1 MDQEGTQGKQMDQEE
16 SQGTHMDQGALDI
29 PSESDDQ
36 HFFFVNAM
44 LLNAESLEYMS
55 RVTRRWA
62 AIGSDG
68 EGRRRVDHGPY
79 GKESQRF
86 CEFVARSSK
95 LRYDAFRIRVG
106 RDADSGQ
113 ARGLAISGEIQSIAG
128 LLRVLLH
135 VARGITATLG
145 MPVAKR

>member
-1 MDQEGTQGKQMDQEE
+1 MDQYETQGKQMHQEE

-29 PSESDDQ
+29 PNDGDDQ
-36 HFFFVNAM
+36 HIFVNAM

-79 GKESQRF
+79 GKESHRF

-95 LRYDAFRIRVG
+95 LR
-106 RDADSGQ
+106 
-113 ARGLAISGEIQSIAG
+113 
-128 LLRVLLH
+128 
-135 VARGITATLG
+135 
-145 MPVAKR
+145 